1 MLTYFITKNETR
13 SLLNITIWNK
23 MPRSKINFKSF
34 NLKLRLILYLL
45 IKSENRQAIGRIK
58 ELV

>member
-13 SLLNITIWNK
+13 SPLNITIWNK